1 MSSGSLKSRLLTV
14 LEPLAQAAGY
24 DVEDVQVTPAGSRRL
39 VRVLVD
45 RDGGV
50 TLDDVAL
57 LSRDISAALD
67 SPEGTGVM
75 GNAPYVLE
83 VSSPGV
89 DHPLTLPR
97 HWRRSIG
104 RLVTVGVSGEG
115 SLTARVTATDG
126 ENVTFSREDG
136 KGKHEVVHPLS
147 ALGKGAVQVEFSRPG
162 GADLDE
168 HDDDQDRDEHDE
180 HDDDHDDHGD
190 DLDDDEH
197 DLTAEEARA

>member
-1 MSSGSLKSRLLTV
+1 MSTGSLKSRLLTV

-45 RDGGV
+45 RDGGI

-67 SPEGTGVM
+67 APDGATVM

-97 HWRRSIG
+97 HWRRAVG
-104 RLVTVGVSGEG
+104 RLVTVSVAGEG

-126 ENVTFSREDG
+126 EAVTFTRDDA
-136 KGKHEVVHPLS
+136 KGSYEVVHPLS

-162 GADLDE
+162 APP
-168 HDDDQDRDEHDE
+168 HDE
-180 HDDDHDDHGD
+180 DLADDELGDTDD
-190 DLDDDEH
+190 DLDH
-197 DLTAEEARA
+197 DLDHDQHDLDAEEARA